1 MSILLQYKKC
11 QKLMLVTIEGFH
23 SIAGQAKVAVQNFAD
38 TFVRIKV

>member
-1 MSILLQYKKC
+1 
-11 QKLMLVTIEGFH
+11 MLVTIEGFH